1 MSRALAQKIASPIA
15 ERTPI
20 NDAPVSDL
28 RFRVLLGDD
37 AWRQLPHQVRR
48 RFEKRLTAGEVILY
62 RGHVVQTEMSWLGRV
77 LSWLTRPIGAP
88 LPTMNGA
95 TGPAVVAVTDDQALG
110 GQRWLRIYERPG
122 RKPQMI
128 QSTKRFRGETGLEEY
143 VGAGIS
149 MQLVLSVE
157 NRALVFRSGRY
168 VFEAGRLRFRI
179 PALLSP
185 GAMTIVHTQE
195 NDGSFSFLLTLR
207 HAVFGKLLHQLAIFR
222 DV

>member
-1 MSRALAQKIASPIA
+1 VSGALAHKIAAPNV
-15 ERTPI
+15 ERTPV
-20 NDAPVSDL
+20 NDVPVSDV
-28 RFRVLLGDD
+28 RFRALLGDE
-37 AWRQLPHQVRR
+37 AWQQLPHQVRR
-48 RFEKRLTAGEVILY
+48 RFEKRLTADEIALY
-62 RGHVVQTEMSWLGRV
+62 RGHVVQTEMSWLGRA
-77 LSWLTRPIGAP
+77 LSWLARPIGAP

-95 TGPAVVAVTDDQALG
+95 TGPAVVAVTEDRALG

-157 NRALVFRSGRY
+157 NRALVFRSRRY
-168 VFEAGRLRFRI
+168 VFEAGRLRFCL
-179 PALLSP
+179 PAWLSP
-185 GAMTIVHTQE
+185 GAMAIIHTQE
-195 NDGSFSFLLTLR
+195 NDGSFSFRLTVQ
-207 HAVFGKLLHQLAIFR
+207 HAVFGELLHQLAIFR

>member
-1 MSRALAQKIASPIA
+1 MTRGLAHRAAAIEA
-15 ERTPI
+15 EGPAP
-20 NDAPVSDL
+20 NEAPVADIG
-28 RFRVLLGDD
+28 FRTLLGEH
-37 AWRQLPHQVRR
+37 AWSRLPHQVRR
-48 RFEKRLTAGEVILY
+48 RFEKRLTSDDIVLY
-62 RGHVVQTEMSWLGRV
+62 RGHVVQTQMSRLGRL

-95 TGPAVVAVTDDQALG
+95 TGPAVVTVTKDRALG

-128 QSTKRFRGETGLEEY
+128 QSTKRFRGQTGLEEY

-149 MQLVLSVE
+149 MQLLLSVE
-157 NRALVFRSGRY
+157 DRALIFRSRHY
-168 VFEAGRLRFRI
+168 LFEMGRLSLRI
-179 PALLSP
+179 PSLLSP

-195 NDGSFSFLLTLR
+195 TDGSFSFLLTLR
-207 HAVFGKLLHQLAIFR
+207 HPLFGELLHQLAVFR

>member
-1 MSRALAQKIASPIA
+1 MSRALAQKIAEPNV

-28 RFRVLLGDD
+28 RFRALLGDE
-37 AWRQLPHQVRR
+37 AWQQLPHQVRR
-48 RFEKRLTAGEVILY
+48 RFEKRLAAGEIALY

-95 TGPAVVAVTDDQALG
+95 TGPAVVAVTEDRALG

-128 QSTKRFRGETGLEEY
+128 QSTKRFPGETGLEEY

-157 NRALVFRSGRY
+157 NRALVFRSRHY
-168 VFEAGRLRFRI
+168 LFEAGRLRFRF

-185 GAMTIVHTQE
+185 GAMTIVHMQE
-195 NDGSFSFLLTLR
+195 NDGSFSFRLTLR
-207 HAVFGKLLHQLAIFR
+207 HAVFGELLHQLAIFR

>member
-1 MSRALAQKIASPIA
+1 MARELARSDATTEAAMPSPDESTVA
-15 ERTPI
+15 
-20 NDAPVSDL
+20 DL
-28 RFRVLLGDD
+28 RFRTLLGED
-37 AWRQLPHQVRR
+37 AWHRLPHEVRR
-48 RFEKRLTAGEVILY
+48 RFEKHLALGDIVLY
-62 RGHVVQTEMSWLGRV
+62 RGHVAQTQMSWLGRL

-95 TGPAVVAVTDDQALG
+95 TGPAIVAVTEDRTLG

-149 MQLVLSVE
+149 MQLLLSVE
-157 NRALVFRSGRY
+157 DGALVFRSRHY
-168 VFEAGRLRFRI
+168 LFEMGRLRMRI
-179 PALLSP
+179 PSLLSP
-185 GAMTIVHTQE
+185 GAMTIIHKQAV
-195 NDGSFSFLLTLR
+195 DGTFSFSLTLR
-207 HAVFGKLLHQLAIFR
+207 HPMFGELLHQLAIFR

>member
-1 MSRALAQKIASPIA
+1 MSRALALKIASEEGQRPPA
-15 ERTPI
+15 S
-20 NDAPVSDL
+20 DAPVSDL
-28 RFRVLLGDD
+28 RFRALLGDC
-37 AWRQLPHQVRR
+37 AWQQLPHQVRR
-48 RFEKRLTAGEVILY
+48 RFEKCLATGDVVLY
-62 RGHVVQTEMSWLGRV
+62 RGHVVSTDMSWLGRV

-95 TGPAVVAVTDDQALG
+95 TGPAVVAVTEDRALG

-157 NRALVFRSGRY
+157 NRALVFRSRRY
-168 VFEAGRLRFRI
+168 LFEVGRLRFPI

-185 GAMTIVHTQE
+185 GAMAIVHTQE
-195 NDGSFSFLLTLR
+195 GDGSFSFRLTLR
-207 HAVFGKLLHQLAIFR
+207 HAVFGELLHQLALFR